1 MRRRYHYLMW
11 KLYQNAAKAYHTMFG
26 NDDHYIMLHL
36 TAIEHQYRYTGFWRN
51 HGTVLYHY

>member
-11 KLYQNAAKAYHTMFG
+11 KLYHGAAKAYHIMFG

-36 TAIEHQYRYTGFWRN
+36 TAIEHHNEWIHAIVAGDKDFK
-51 HGTVLYHY
+51 